1 MSQFQSETAGL
12 PSAVQA
18 EMDALMAD
26 YDKSD
31 FEPRSFVSSKN
42 TNVKL
47 VQFVM
52 STPEIVVEAADD
64 GADQNEEE
72 LTPLDRLL
80 ALFR

>member
-1 MSQFQSETAGL
+1 M
-12 PSAVQA
+12 
-18 EMDALMAD
+18 
-26 YDKSD
+26 
-31 FEPRSFVSSKN
+31 SSKN